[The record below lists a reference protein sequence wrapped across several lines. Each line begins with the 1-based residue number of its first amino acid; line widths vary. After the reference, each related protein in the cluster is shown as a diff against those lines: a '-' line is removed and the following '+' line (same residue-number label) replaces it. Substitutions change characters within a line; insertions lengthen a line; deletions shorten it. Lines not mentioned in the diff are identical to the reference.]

1 MTTSMWTARRL
12 SLAAFG
18 AACVLLILVGW
29 VSVRQAVSLR
39 EANRA
44 VERTLVVREELEVI
58 LSLVKDAETGQRGF
72 LITGS
77 AQYLEPYEL
86 ARTSMAQH
94 LERLRQLT
102 SNNPGQQASL
112 KALGQLI
119 QEKLA
124 ELRETVVIRE
134 RSGFEAA
141 ARLV

>member
-29 VSVRQAVSLR
+29 VSVRQAVNLR

-44 VERTLVVREELEVI
+44 VERTLIVREELEVI

-94 LERLRQLT
+94 LGRRT
-102 SNNPGQQASL
+102 ARAPGRMQASVS
-112 KALGQLI
+112 AWP
-119 QEKLA
+119 
-124 ELRETVVIRE
+124 
-134 RSGFEAA
+134 S
-141 ARLV
+141 